1 MICCALI
8 AFLFAPLLLLARACR
23 GASRDPLAWR
33 LHAPIRPAISSHALS
48 WRARMRS
55 FSFAFAGLAFMLRT
69 QPNAWA
75 HLVATLL
82 VICAGL
88 LLRVSLSDWRWL
100 IAAISSVWMAEA
112 INTAIEHVRDVVSPG
127 FDLFGKA
134 RQRHRRRRRPRR
146 RDRRGDSRGYSLF
159 ALSRRIDHGPM
170 KRRGICVT
178 SIAAAIHEKP
188 HNDPPSA

>member
-33 LHAPIRPAISSHALS
+33 FHAPIRPALSSDALS

-112 INTAIEHVRDVVSPG
+112 INTAIEHVCDVVSPG
-127 FDLFGKA
+127 FDL
-134 RQRHRRRRRPRR
+134 
-146 RDRRGDSRGYSLF
+146 SV
-159 ALSRRIDHGPM
+159 
-170 KRRGICVT
+170 KRAKDIAAGAVLVGAIG
-178 SIAAAIHEKP
+178 AAAIGATVFLP
-188 HNDPPSA
+188 YLDGSTMVR